1 MRKKTQA
8 FGSKF
13 WKFNVVCGMK
23 RVSHIANKFKLKKL
37 LWLCMLV
44 VFQIYLNIDIPL
56 AHPTTQQQKTLEI
69 YKGIGGDFTLLSS
82 LNRHV
87 RLSDLQEKVVM
98 LFFGFTSCPDS
109 CPLTL
114 GKLKQVMVRLGNR
127 REQVQLLFI
136 TVDPKQDNPEQLKT
150 YLNSFHP
157 NIIGLTG
164 TNKEILA
171 VAKKYG
177 SAYMKNPTINSE
189 TGNLMIHTG
198 YVYLIDQQGL
208 VRAIY
213 PQDTQVEQ
221 MVEDIGQLLA
231 AS

>member
-1 MRKKTQA
+1 
-8 FGSKF
+8 
-13 WKFNVVCGMK
+13 MK
-23 RVSHIANKFKLKKL
+23 RVFHIANKFKLKIL
-37 LWLCMLV
+37 LWLCMLALLH
-44 VFQIYLNIDIPL
+44 ICLNISMLL
-56 AHPTTQQQKTLEI
+56 AHKTPQQTKILEI

-82 LNRHV
+82 HNRHV
-87 RLSDLQEKVVM
+87 SLSDMQEKVVM

-114 GKLKQVMVRLGNR
+114 SKLKQVMVRLGNR
-127 REQVQLLFI
+127 GERVQLMFI
-136 TVDPKQDNPEQLKT
+136 TVDPKQDNPEQLKI

-177 SAYMKNPTINSE
+177 STYMNNPNINSE
-189 TGNLMIHTG
+189 TGYPLIHTG

-213 PQDTQVEQ
+213 PQNTQVEQ

>member
-1 MRKKTQA
+1 MLA
-8 FGSKF
+8 
-13 WKFNVVCGMK
+13 VL
-23 RVSHIANKFKLKKL
+23 HI
-37 LWLCMLV
+37 C
-44 VFQIYLNIDIPL
+44 LNISMLL
-56 AHPTTQQQKTLEI
+56 AHKTPQQTKKLEI

-82 LNRHV
+82 HNRHV
-87 RLSDLQEKVVM
+87 SLSDMQEKVVM

-127 REQVQLLFI
+127 GEQVQLLFI
-136 TVDPKQDNPEQLKT
+136 TVDPKQDNPEQLKI

-177 SAYMKNPTINSE
+177 STYMNNPNINSE
-189 TGNLMIHTG
+189 TGYPLIHTG

-213 PQDTQVEQ
+213 PQNTQVEQ

>member
-1 MRKKTQA
+1 
-8 FGSKF
+8 
-13 WKFNVVCGMK
+13 MK
-23 RVSHIANKFKLKKL
+23 RVFHIANKFKLKIL
-37 LWLCMLV
+37 LWLCMLAV
-44 VFQIYLNIDIPL
+44 LHICLNISMLL
-56 AHPTTQQQKTLEI
+56 AHKTPQQTKILEI
-69 YKGIGGDFTLLSS
+69 YKGIGGDFSLLSS
-82 LNRHV
+82 HNRHV
-87 RLSDLQEKVVM
+87 SLSDMQEKVVM

-114 GKLKQVMVRLGNR
+114 SKLKQVMVRLGNR
-127 REQVQLLFI
+127 GEQVQLLFI
-136 TVDPKQDNPEQLKT
+136 TVDPKQDNPEQLKI

-177 SAYMKNPTINSE
+177 STYMNNPNINSE
-189 TGNLMIHTG
+189 TGYPLIHTG

-213 PQDTQVEQ
+213 PQNTQVEQ

>member
-1 MRKKTQA
+1 M
-8 FGSKF
+8 
-13 WKFNVVCGMK
+13 
-23 RVSHIANKFKLKKL
+23 
-37 LWLCMLV
+37 
-44 VFQIYLNIDIPL
+44 PL
-56 AHPTTQQQKTLEI
+56 AHNTPQQPKILEI
-69 YKGIGGDFTLLSS
+69 YKEIGGDFTLLSS
-82 LNRHV
+82 HNRHV
-87 RLSDLQEKVVM
+87 SLSDLQEKVVM
-98 LFFGFTSCPDS
+98 LFFGFTSCPHS

-127 REQVQLLFI
+127 GEQVQLLFI

-150 YLNSFHP
+150 YLNSFQS

-171 VAKKYG
+171 VAEKYG

-189 TGNLMIHTG
+189 TGYLMIHTG

-213 PQDTQVEQ
+213 PKDTQVEQ

>member
-1 MRKKTQA
+1 MLA
-8 FGSKF
+8 VF
-13 WKFNVVCGMK
+13 
-23 RVSHIANKFKLKKL
+23 HI
-37 LWLCMLV
+37 C
-44 VFQIYLNIDIPL
+44 LNISTSL
-56 AHPTTQQQKTLEI
+56 AHKTPQQPKILEI
-69 YKGIGGDFTLLSS
+69 YKEIGGDFTLLSS
-82 LNRHV
+82 HNRHV
-87 RLSDLQEKVVM
+87 SLSDLQEKVVM

-127 REQVQLLFI
+127 GEQVQLLFI

-150 YLNSFHP
+150 YLNSFQS

-171 VAKKYG
+171 VAEKYG
-177 SAYMKNPTINSE
+177 SAYMKNPTIISE
-189 TGNLMIHTG
+189 TGYLMIHTG

-213 PQDTQVEQ
+213 PQNTQVEQ

-231 AS
+231 DS

>member
-1 MRKKTQA
+1 
-8 FGSKF
+8 
-13 WKFNVVCGMK
+13 MK
-23 RVSHIANKFKLKKL
+23 RVFHIANKFKLKKL
-37 LWLCMLV
+37 LWFCMLAV
-44 VFQIYLNIDIPL
+44 LHICLDINMSL
-56 AHPTTQQQKTLEI
+56 AHKTPQQPKILEI

-82 LNRHV
+82 HNRHV
-87 RLSDLQEKVVM
+87 SLSDLQEKVVM
-98 LFFGFTSCPDS
+98 LFFGFTSCPHS

-127 REQVQLLFI
+127 GEQVQLLFI
-136 TVDPKQDNPEQLKT
+136 TVDPKKDSPEQLKT
-150 YLNSFHP
+150 YLNSFQS

-171 VAKKYG
+171 VAEKYG
-177 SAYMKNPTINSE
+177 SAYMKNPTIISE
-189 TGNLMIHTG
+189 TGYLMIHTG

>member
-1 MRKKTQA
+1 
-8 FGSKF
+8 
-13 WKFNVVCGMK
+13 MK
-23 RVSHIANKFKLKKL
+23 RVFHIANKFKLKIL
-37 LWLCMLV
+37 LWLCMLAV
-44 VFQIYLNIDIPL
+44 LHICLNISMLL
-56 AHPTTQQQKTLEI
+56 AHKTPQQTKILEI

-82 LNRHV
+82 HNRHV
-87 RLSDLQEKVVM
+87 SLSDMQEKVVM

-114 GKLKQVMVRLGNR
+114 GKLKQVMVQLGNR
-127 REQVQLLFI
+127 GEQVQLLFI
-136 TVDPKQDNPEQLKT
+136 TVDPKQDNPEQLKI

-177 SAYMKNPTINSE
+177 STYMNNPNINSE
-189 TGNLMIHTG
+189 TGYPLIHTG

-213 PQDTQVEQ
+213 PQNTQVEQ

>member
-1 MRKKTQA
+1 
-8 FGSKF
+8 
-13 WKFNVVCGMK
+13 
-23 RVSHIANKFKLKKL
+23 
-37 LWLCMLV
+37 
-44 VFQIYLNIDIPL
+44 
-56 AHPTTQQQKTLEI
+56 
-69 YKGIGGDFTLLSS
+69 
-82 LNRHV
+82 
-87 RLSDLQEKVVM
+87 M

-109 CPLTL
+109 CPHIL
-114 GKLKQVMVRLGNR
+114 GKLKQVMVLLENR
-127 REQVQLLFI
+127 GEQIQLLFI
-136 TVDPKQDNPEQLKT
+136 TGDPKQDNPEQLKI

-177 SAYMKNPTINSE
+177 STYMNNPNINSE
-189 TGNLMIHTG
+189 TGYPLIHTG

-221 MVEDIGQLLA
+221 MVEEIGQLLA

>member
-1 MRKKTQA
+1 
-8 FGSKF
+8 
-13 WKFNVVCGMK
+13 MK
-23 RVSHIANKFKLKKL
+23 RVFNIANKFKLKKL
-37 LWLCMLV
+37 LWLHMLAV
-44 VFQIYLNIDIPL
+44 ILICLNISMPL
-56 AHPTTQQQKTLEI
+56 AHKTPQQPKILEI

-82 LNRHV
+82 HNRHV
-87 RLSDLQEKVVM
+87 SLSDLQEKVVM
-98 LFFGFTSCPDS
+98 LFFGFTSCPHS

-127 REQVQLLFI
+127 GEQVQLLFI
-136 TVDPKQDNPEQLKT
+136 TVDPKQDNPEQLKI

-177 SAYMKNPTINSE
+177 STYMNNPNINSE
-189 TGNLMIHTG
+189 TGYPLIHTG

-213 PQDTQVEQ
+213 PQNTQVEK

>member
-1 MRKKTQA
+1 
-8 FGSKF
+8 
-13 WKFNVVCGMK
+13 MK
-23 RVSHIANKFKLKKL
+23 RVFHIANKFKLKIL
-37 LWLCMLV
+37 LWLCMLAV
-44 VFQIYLNIDIPL
+44 LHICLNISMLL
-56 AHPTTQQQKTLEI
+56 AHKTPQQTKILEI

-82 LNRHV
+82 HNRHV
-87 RLSDLQEKVVM
+87 SLSDMQEKVVM

-114 GKLKQVMVRLGNR
+114 SKLKQVMVRLGNR
-127 REQVQLLFI
+127 GEQVQLLFI
-136 TVDPKQDNPEQLKT
+136 TVDPKQDNPEQLKI

-177 SAYMKNPTINSE
+177 STYMNNPNINSE
-189 TGNLMIHTG
+189 TGYPLIHTG

-213 PQDTQVEQ
+213 PQNTEVEQ